1 MYYWERFVCVC
12 VCVNYLLYNK
22 LPDGWAVCVCVCVC
36 VCLCV
41 SSRKSSIIYNNT
53 PCVVFFVCI
62 YIYQKLLSNN
72 NNNKKQK
79 QQPTINTHT
88 TVRSPS
94 SPFPH
99 QHQVNTPDEPISS
112 IHSKRISSSIESTSI
127 RYESTNNTTTYLYII
142 IICHR

>member
-1 MYYWERFVCVC
+1 MC

-62 YIYQKLLSNN
+62 YKFSA
-72 NNNKKQK
+72 
-79 QQPTINTHT
+79 
-88 TVRSPS
+88 V
-94 SPFPH
+94 
-99 QHQVNTPDEPISS
+99 D
-112 IHSKRISSSIESTSI
+112 SSSSFVVRLMRECCWILQYSQKMNDFINKHSE
-127 RYESTNNTTTYLYII
+127 
-142 IICHR
+142 